1 MNTIRTTKR
10 NYHHG
15 DLRAALI
22 RAGLALLETREA
34 DDLGLREVARAVGVS
49 AASVYRHFPD
59 KEALLQALAEEGL
72 QRLGEVQCAASDRE
86 GGGSAGFKAAGR
98 AYVAF
103 ALANPALFRVI
114 FSRAEPD
121 AAAGAEE
128 KDDEASRLLMEF
140 ASSVAGPDESATARL
155 VATQAWA
162 LVHGLA
168 VLILDKRLPNDP
180 DLIAGVIDRG
190 APAPPKREQKD

>member
-1 MNTIRTTKR
+1 MAKVRITART
-10 NYHHG
+10 YHHG

-22 RAGLALLETREA
+22 RAGLNLLETREA

-59 KEALLQALAEEGL
+59 KEALLQALAAEGL
-72 QRLGEVQCAASDRE
+72 QRLGEAQRAASDRE
-86 GGGSAGFKAAGR
+86 GGGGNGFRATGR

-114 FSRAEPD
+114 FSRAETD
-121 AAAGAEE
+121 ATAEVQE
-128 KDDEASRLLMEF
+128 KDDEASRLLMQF
-140 ASSVAGPDESATARL
+140 ASSVAGREPATARL

-180 DLIAGVIDRG
+180 DLIAAVIDRG
-190 APAPPKREQKD
+190 VPTTPDRQEP

>member
-1 MNTIRTTKR
+1 M
-10 NYHHG
+10 
-15 DLRAALI
+15 
-22 RAGLALLETREA
+22 LEDREA

-59 KEALLQALAEEGL
+59 KQALLMALAEEGL
-72 QRLGEVQCAASDRE
+72 QQLGDAQRAAAADA
-86 GGGSAGFKAAGR
+86 GGGEAGFKATGR

-114 FSRAEPD
+114 FSRVEPEAASGAAEM
-121 AAAGAEE
+121 
-128 KDDEASRLLMEF
+128 DDEASRLLSEF
-140 ASSVAGPDESATARL
+140 ATSMVDAGDTQTARL
-155 VATQAWA
+155 IATQAWA

-180 DLIAGVIDRG
+180 ELIASVIDRG
-190 APAPPKREQKD
+190 APHRIKTRSSV